1 MFLISVVS
9 SQHQSVND
17 SCKQRLIVTGAY
29 DSGCQFVGCMYHEQ
43 ELLMALLTTNVWSMD
58 ECQLVLLMLLV
69 GVGVVALDYVEMVI
83 VVK

>member
-1 MFLISVVS
+1 
-9 SQHQSVND
+9 
-17 SCKQRLIVTGAY
+17 
-29 DSGCQFVGCMYHEQ
+29 
-43 ELLMALLTTNVWSMD
+43 MALLTTNVWSMD